1 MGKFKFNPVTGTFDN
16 ISEENVSVPENTETK
31 NLDEMKSVEDVIE
44 KKTSLTQ
51 NVDEPLVTFRERS
64 DYTVMQIL
72 DKDTGNALAY
82 IGGYALDFS
91 FNLKK
96 LNSTAKIEQC
106 LEGIRK
112 LFRQVIMD
120 KVLNN
125 DNS

>member
-1 MGKFKFNPVTGTFDN
+1 MGKFKFNPTTGTFDN
-16 ISEENVSVPENTETK
+16 VSEESMPISENVKYESS
-31 NLDEMKSVEDVIE
+31 DEMKSVGDVIN
-44 KKTSLTQ
+44 KTTSMTPD
-51 NVDEPLVTFRERS
+51 VDEPLVTFRERS

-91 FNLKK
+91 FNLNK

-120 KVLNN
+120 KILNN
-125 DNS
+125 NNS

>member
-1 MGKFKFNPVTGTFDN
+1 MGKFKFNPATGTFDN
-16 ISEENVSVPENTETK
+16 VSEESVSVPESAK
-31 NLDEMKSVEDVIE
+31 NASSDEMKSVGDVIN
-44 KKTSLTQ
+44 KTTSMSP
-51 NVDEPLVTFRERS
+51 NMDEPLVTFRERS

-91 FNLKK
+91 FNLNK

-120 KVLNN
+120 KILNN

>member
-16 ISEENVSVPENTETK
+16 VSEESVSVPESAK
-31 NLDEMKSVEDVIE
+31 NASSDEMKSVGDVIN
-44 KKTSLTQ
+44 KTTSMSP
-51 NVDEPLVTFRERS
+51 NMDEPLVTFRERS

-91 FNLKK
+91 FNLNK

-120 KVLNN
+120 KILNN